1 MLAQTCVQLASMLQQ
16 GKLAN
21 KHTFIIVKNSFIIYT
36 TIALSFSLSTI
47 YLYILAAIALSLF
60 MQVASG
66 QSKSEKAQTQRRR
79 FVIKHPKLK
88 IFPFVFQERPNTFK
102 LSSHSP

>member
-1 MLAQTCVQLASMLQQ
+1 MLAQMCVQLASMLQQ
-16 GKLAN
+16 GELAN

-47 YLYILAAIALSLF
+47 YLYILAAIALSLL

-66 QSKSEKAQTQRRR
+66 QSKSEKAQTQPQRRK

-88 IFPFVFQERPNTFK
+88 YK
-102 LSSHSP
+102 LP